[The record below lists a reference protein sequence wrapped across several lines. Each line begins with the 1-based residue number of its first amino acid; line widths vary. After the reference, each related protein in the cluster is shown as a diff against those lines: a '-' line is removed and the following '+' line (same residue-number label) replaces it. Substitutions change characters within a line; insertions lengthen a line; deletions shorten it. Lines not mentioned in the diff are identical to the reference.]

1 MFIYI
6 YICMD
11 RLKTRKPFGLIGRQP
26 RSFVFDDWTSSDFQR
41 LHPPKIVSGVAHRL
55 TVGCL

>member
-1 MFIYI
+1 
-6 YICMD
+6 MD